1 MLEPSIAR
9 VDDAAWNKCAG
20 QHPFVRYEFLSALES
35 SGALGS
41 ISGVIPKYALL
52 YDTCNQLIA
61 CAPAMLKWGTLREYG
76 PERNWLKAGE
86 EQGLFKWPKFQ
97 LGVPFFPMQGPRI
110 LIWNEVPK
118 REIQNFFLQALI
130 KLWSENSDFAAF
142 NVMHTDLGTAEWC
155 QELGGVVTREWNAI
169 WINKDFR
176 SVDQFL
182 LTIPMRK
189 RYEFRRCR
197 RQAIQHGLQYRVV
210 TGVDLTAEMIAD
222 YYEGHRHVCARHN
235 WAPWLPKA
243 AYELIVQS
251 IPDSLYLLG
260 YFDQNKLVAGILVV
274 IDHQYRTAYLLQWS
288 EMDKLEGIA
297 LDLICYRPIEFGI
310 EYQIQVVDSGLIA
323 KHKTLR
329 GWSPSPSYNI
339 HWFRTESLGRLAAE
353 HS

>member
-155 QELGGVVTREWNAI
+155 QELGM
-169 WINKDFR
+169 F
-176 SVDQFL
+176 
-182 LTIPMRK
+182 
-189 RYEFRRCR
+189 
-197 RQAIQHGLQYRVV
+197 
-210 TGVDLTAEMIAD
+210 
-222 YYEGHRHVCARHN
+222 
-235 WAPWLPKA
+235 
-243 AYELIVQS
+243 
-251 IPDSLYLLG
+251 
-260 YFDQNKLVAGILVV
+260 
-274 IDHQYRTAYLLQWS
+274 
-288 EMDKLEGIA
+288 
-297 LDLICYRPIEFGI
+297 
-310 EYQIQVVDSGLIA
+310 
-323 KHKTLR
+323 
-329 GWSPSPSYNI
+329 
-339 HWFRTESLGRLAAE
+339 
-353 HS
+353 